1 MKSKPWEIG
10 PFIRTFKI
18 FLVSQNS
25 TQPLHL
31 KSETLQNISDFYM
44 YAFSR
49 LLILI
54 KQKLKRK
61 MLKNEAISNQ
71 AK

>member
-49 LLILI
+49 LLVL
-54 KQKLKRK
+54 LN
-61 MLKNEAISNQ
+61 KNSSE
-71 AK
+71 KC